1 MTSMIIEYDLRSPGR
16 NYDELYKEIR
26 SYDVWARITES
37 TWFIKTGESCAQV
50 RDKLMTMTASL
61 LLPSPEQR
69 PGAMSFAR
77 ANILRKI
84 CKKHVNCQNPTC
96 YTTPQ

>member
-50 RDKLMTMTASL
+50 RDKLLATLTGTAAWRDVLCESEYL
-61 LLPSPEQR
+61 
-69 PGAMSFAR
+69 
-77 ANILRKI
+77 
-84 CKKHVNCQNPTC
+84 KKNL
-96 YTTPQ
+96 

>member
-37 TWFIKTGESCAQV
+37 TWFIAHRCV
-50 RDKLMTMTASL
+50 INCLRIWMTMTASL

>member
-26 SYDVWARITES
+26 SYDVL
-37 TWFIKTGESCAQV
+37 KQV
-50 RDKLMTMTASL
+50 RVAHRCVINCLRIWMTMTASL

>member
-50 RDKLMTMTASL
+50 RDKLLAHM
-61 LLPSPEQR
+61 
-69 PGAMSFAR
+69 G
-77 ANILRKI
+77 
-84 CKKHVNCQNPTC
+84 
-96 YTTPQ
+96 

>member
-50 RDKLMTMTASL
+50 RDKLLAHMDDNDRIFVAPLTGTA
-61 LLPSPEQR
+61 
-69 PGAMSFAR
+69 A
-77 ANILRKI
+77 
-84 CKKHVNCQNPTC
+84 
-96 YTTPQ
+96 